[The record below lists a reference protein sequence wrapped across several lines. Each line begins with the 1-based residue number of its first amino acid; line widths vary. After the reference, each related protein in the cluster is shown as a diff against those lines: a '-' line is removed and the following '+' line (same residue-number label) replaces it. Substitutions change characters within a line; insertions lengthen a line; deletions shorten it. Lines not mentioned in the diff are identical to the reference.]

1 MVSQGRKRIK
11 IVQIHDMGAPYVS
24 VLFIAIKT
32 FRMKMTKCVNFTSS
46 TGGYPVFHCYL
57 CIFYLWNN
65 P

>member
-32 FRMKMTKCVNFTSS
+32 FRMKISGFD
-46 TGGYPVFHCYL
+46 GLRLQFWLQHARDQ
-57 CIFYLWNN
+57 
-65 P
+65 